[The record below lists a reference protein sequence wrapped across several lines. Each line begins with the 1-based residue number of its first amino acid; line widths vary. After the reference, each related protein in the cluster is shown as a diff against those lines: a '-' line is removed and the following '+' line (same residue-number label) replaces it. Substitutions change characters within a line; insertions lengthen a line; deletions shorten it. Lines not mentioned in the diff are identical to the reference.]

1 MKRLFFG
8 GIHPKYNKEMST
20 GITTFSQITPSQV
33 VIPLQQHIGSPCT
46 PLVKVGDHVVIG
58 QKIGD
63 GDGLCVPV
71 HASVSGKVLAVEPR
85 PHTSGRDVM
94 AIVIENDFQDTE
106 IESMA
111 GNPVLQA
118 YRASQDGKGSEE
130 GQISKMLEA
139 FPLGQMDTDEIL
151 SLIREAGIVG
161 MGGAAFPGNVKA
173 LSAMGNVDTL
183 IANACECEPY
193 ITADDS
199 LLRTSPEQVMAGMK
213 ILCHVLQPSR
223 LVLAVEDNKKA
234 AIEKVRRLLPK
245 YEGIEL
251 AVLPTRYPQ
260 GAEKQ
265 LIQALTGREIPP
277 GQLPVSVNCAVFN
290 VSTFAAIFRAVV
302 WKMPLTKR
310 IVTISGEAI
319 AEPQNFIVRI
329 GTPFHD
335 LIEAAGGLN
344 DKTERVIS
352 GGPMMGFAQKD
363 LAVPVIKAT
372 NSILC
377 LMKDKNGAAENPV
390 CIRCGK
396 CVEACPMKLQPLYLY
411 RFEKAQDLEAL
422 ERLNL
427 MDCIECGS
435 CAFTCPGKLP
445 LVERFRRGKQSL
457 REAKTK

>member
-20 GITTFSQITPSQV
+20 RVTTFHTITPKQV
-33 VIPLQQHIGSPCT
+33 VIPLQQHIGAPCQ
-46 PLVKVGDHVVIG
+46 PLVKVGDHVLRG

-63 GDGLCVPV
+63 GEGLCVPV
-71 HASVSGKVLAVEPR
+71 HASVSGTVVAIEPR
-85 PHTSGRDVM
+85 PHTSGRMVN
-94 AIVIENDFQDTE
+94 AIVIDNDFLDTAIPTNANDRPLEEQD
-106 IESMA
+106 S
-111 GNPVLQA
+111 
-118 YRASQDGKGSEE
+118 
-130 GQISKMLEA
+130 
-139 FPLGQMDTDEIL
+139 DEIL
-151 SLIREAGIVG
+151 HIIREAGIVG

-183 IANACECEPY
+183 IANACECEPE

-199 LLRTSPEQVMAGMK
+199 LLRTEPE
-213 ILCHVLQPSR
+213 HVLEGMLILRRVLNPQR
-223 LVLAVEDNKKA
+223 VVLAVEDNKTE
-234 AIEKVRRLLPK
+234 AIEKINGILKDYPH
-245 YEGIEL
+245 IEL

-265 LIQALTGREIPP
+265 LIQSLTQREVPP
-277 GQLPVSVNCAVFN
+277 GQLPVSVGCAVFN
-290 VSTFAAIFRAVV
+290 VSTFAAIYRAVRLG
-302 WKMPLTKR
+302 MPLIQR

-335 LIEAAGGLN
+335 LIEVAGGLH

-352 GGPMMGFAQKD
+352 GGPMMGIAQSD

-377 LMKDKNGAAENPV
+377 LLKDRNGAAENPV
-390 CIRCGK
+390 CLRCGK
-396 CVEACPMKLQPLYLY
+396 CVSVCLMRLQPLSMY
-411 RFEKAQDLEAL
+411 RFANANRVDELK
-422 ERLNL
+422 RLNVL
-427 MDCIECGS
+427 DCIECGS

-445 LVERFRRGKQSL
+445 LVQRFRVGKQMV
-457 REAKTK
+457 REANAK